1 MPIFNHVILAYFSK
15 ISIRDIKSQL
25 PESLTDIYHEL
36 HIITQ
41 SSNLF
46 TVWTTSPRVRKV
58 TQSNCPWSPFLL
70 IKSCHYQNKVTTNI
84 FIQNSKLKL
93 QKEVHWIL
101 NGIKCLSA
109 TSNYG
114 FTFMQQSAPFSHMWT
129 HPPRQFSC
137 GISLQCKVLADTS
150 GEFRQWNCPNAEP

>member
-1 MPIFNHVILAYFSK
+1 MILAYFSK
-15 ISIRDIKSQL
+15 ISICDIKSQL
-25 PESLTDIYHEL
+25 PDSLTDIYHEL

-93 QKEVHWIL
+93 QKDLLLGLGYIYYL
-101 NGIKCLSA
+101 NQLQISFRHLDRMSHFQLPPKKYFC
-109 TSNYG
+109 
-114 FTFMQQSAPFSHMWT
+114 FSIMM
-129 HPPRQFSC
+129 
-137 GISLQCKVLADTS
+137 K
-150 GEFRQWNCPNAEP
+150 